1 MLNIVVKIDEPL
13 KEEQRIKNIQLYFVN
28 KNRQLET
35 ENLILKLLSESVG
48 DLLEDEILI
57 DTLSK
62 SKEEGQEI
70 EETLKKLQY
79 DA

>member
-1 MLNIVVKIDEPL
+1 
-13 KEEQRIKNIQLYFVN
+13 
-28 KNRQLET
+28 LET